1 MGRVEILLIPSA
13 QFYLFGSSEMNVRN
27 ARHPEAGIS
36 NLLVRYDVSNICLVL
51 LAEDQKILFLR

>member
-36 NLLVRYDVSNICLVL
+36 NLLVR
-51 LAEDQKILFLR
+51 